1 MITEYRFLDKEN
13 NWLNFLNRQIILYNK
28 NNVAYRIV
36 GNIQDITFQKKI
48 QQQIL
53 HEKELSDVL
62 INSLPGVFY
71 MFNKEG
77 MLLRWNKNITDISG
91 YSSDELAA
99 MPAIQLVPLE
109 QRELLATK
117 IANVFNYGID
127 NAEAELLT
135 KDGQK
140 IPYYFTGIYI
150 RYNNEDCLIGVGVD
164 ISEKIKTQTELRELA
179 KHLQHIR
186 EEERTRIAREIH
198 DELGQQLT
206 GLKMD
211 LSWLQKRSN
220 HLNTEFDEKLIS
232 SLALVDETVKT
243 VRRISTQ
250 LRPSILDDLGLISA
264 LEWQSDE
271 MQKRYHIHSLFF
283 SNVSSINLKS
293 EIATAIFR
301 IYQESL
307 TNVLRH
313 AQATEVNTTIELN
326 SNQLM
331 LVISDNGIG
340 FDEKFIK
347 DKKTLGLLG
356 MKERTLMLG
365 GTFKIESKEK
375 EGTTLIVNIPFDNLK
390 VIS

>member
-1 MITEYRFLDKEN
+1 ML
-13 NWLNFLNRQIILYNK
+13 
-28 NNVAYRIV
+28 
-36 GNIQDITFQKKI
+36 
-48 QQQIL
+48 
-53 HEKELSDVL
+53 VL
-62 INSLPGVFY
+62 ISLKKLKLKL
-71 MFNKEG
+71 N
-77 MLLRWNKNITDISG
+77 
-91 YSSDELAA
+91 
-99 MPAIQLVPLE
+99 
-109 QRELLATK
+109 
-117 IANVFNYGID
+117 
-127 NAEAELLT
+127 
-135 KDGQK
+135 
-140 IPYYFTGIYI
+140 
-150 RYNNEDCLIGVGVD
+150 C
-164 ISEKIKTQTELRELA
+164 RELA